1 MSASDVSR
9 RTGRNVSSRTCLVTM
24 SSDKVS
30 TVSLKKNKNKKYAA
44 TSAKLKK
51 EAKIPGKS
59 EVKDVETKT
68 TLIRKPFKPEEVSS
82 NWKTL
87 LQVIKPPRT
96 GTLPPYRKRK
106 LASSSNE
113 PDSKKQTTTS
123 RDEQTTESTED
134 VWFDNV
140 DPILLDRSSETSA
153 LTEAEGTKE

>member
-1 MSASDVSR
+1 MSASDASR
-9 RTGRNVSSRTCLVTM
+9 RTDKNVSSRTCIVTM
-24 SSDKVS
+24 SSDKIS
-30 TVSLKKNKNKKYAA
+30 TVNFKKNKNKKYAS

-51 EAKIPGKS
+51 EAKTPAKS
-59 EVKDVETKT
+59 KVKDVETKA
-68 TLIRKPFKPEEVSS
+68 TLIRKPFKPDEVSS

-140 DPILLDRSSETSA
+140 DPILLDGSSKASA
-153 LTEAEGTKE
+153 LTQAEGTKE